1 MILQLIEETRAAGA
15 RLEPICQTLGLDV
28 RTVQRWLEHGID
40 GGADQRKGPKTT
52 PANKFTAA
60 ERARALSLLTS
71 SKYADL
77 SPNQVVP
84 KLAEEGTYVG
94 SESTLYRILR
104 EEAMLA
110 HRGRAKP
117 PTRRRPQEYVAT
129 APNQVWTWDI
139 TYLPG
144 PVVGT
149 WYYLYL
155 FVDIWSR
162 MIVGW
167 DVRLVEDSANAAEV
181 FTRICEERGLDPEGL
196 VLHSDNGSPMKGET
210 MLATTQRLGVISSFS
225 RPHTSDDN
233 PYSEALFRTL
243 KYCPDYPG
251 RFASIEEARAW
262 VTSFVEWYNHHHQHS
277 AIRFVTPA
285 DRHYGRE
292 GAILA
297 RREETYA
304 RARAENPN
312 RWTGATRNW
321 KSIETVSLNPSTRRA
336 IDVNSH
342 QAA

>member
-1 MILQLIEETRAAGA
+1 MILQLIAEARAAGA
-15 RLEPICQTLGLDV
+15 RLEPICETLGLDV
-28 RTVQRWLEHGID
+28 RTVQRWLDQASD
-40 GGADQRKGPKTT
+40 GGTDQRKGPKTT
-52 PANKFTAA
+52 PANKFTPA
-60 ERARALSLLTS
+60 ERARALLLLTS
-71 SKYADL
+71 PEYVDL

-84 KLAEEGTYVG
+84 KLAESGVYVG
-94 SESTLYRILR
+94 SEATLYRILR
-104 EEAMLA
+104 EEKMLA

-117 PTRRRPQEYVAT
+117 PTRRRPKEYVAT
-129 APNQVWTWDI
+129 APNCVWTWDI

-149 WYYLYL
+149 WFYLYM

-167 DVRLVEDSANAAEV
+167 DVRLVEDSINASEI
-181 FTRICEERGLDPEGL
+181 FTRICEENATDPEGL

-210 MLATTQRLGVISSFS
+210 MLATMQRLGVVSSFS

-233 PYSEALFRTL
+233 PFSEALFRTV
-243 KYCPDYPG
+243 KFSPDYPG
-251 RFASIEEARAW
+251 RFASLEDAIAW
-262 VTSFVEWYNHHHQHS
+262 VTSFVEWYNRHHQHS

-292 GAILA
+292 DAILA
-297 RREETYA
+297 ARKATYE
-304 RARAENPN
+304 RARAEHPN
-312 RWTGATRNW
+312 RWTGPTRNW
-321 KSIETVSLNPSTRRA
+321 TPISTVTLNPSTRRT